1 MEPSQKKIGKLACL
15 EQAKIIIK
23 KNQIAVA
30 QRNDGL
36 LADEDKNDADLFDFL
51 LKQSKIGGN
60 LDATY
65 KKLVKQ
71 IHKSKIN

>member
-51 LKQSKIGGN
+51 LK
-60 LDATY
+60 
-65 KKLVKQ
+65 
-71 IHKSKIN
+71 